1 MSTANDTLVF
11 GTAGLSALPAYGKAL
26 RLLAEAEACGIRHFD
41 TAPLY
46 GRGYAEWI
54 LGRHLARS
62 RSRAA
67 VTTKF
72 GLGAGRRHWLH
83 PALAMPLNRLR
94 KSIRPVEGG
103 PVIPP
108 PAAPALPY
116 RRITVEQVRAS
127 LAESL
132 ERLGRDRIDVYLLHE
147 GLPSFLAPDALDYL
161 LDRKA
166 AGVVGMLGV
175 GTDAGSLAA
184 AAGEDFSAFDILQ
197 YGAGP
202 FFPILKARH
211 PDKCHYLHGCF
222 QVAGAPSATTPGP
235 TTSPLRYWAGQNPGG
250 KLLFFSRRPSVI
262 RRNAASCDPY
272 TR

>member
-1 MSTANDTLVF
+1 MSTTTDTLVF
-11 GTAGLSALPAYGKAL
+11 GTAGLSALPGYGKAL
-26 RLLAEAEACGIRHFD
+26 RLLSEAEACGIRHFD

-54 LGRHLARS
+54 LGRYLARS

-67 VTTKF
+67 VTSKF
-72 GLGAGRRHWLH
+72 GLGQGRRPWLH
-83 PALAMPLNRLR
+83 PALAMPLNHLR
-94 KSIRPVEGG
+94 KSIRPAEGR
-103 PVIPP
+103 PTEV
-108 PAAPALPY
+108 APANPTLPY
-116 RRITVEQVRAS
+116 RRITVEQVRVA

-147 GLPSFLAPDALDYL
+147 GLPSFLAPEALDYL
-161 LDRKA
+161 LERKA
-166 AGVVGMLGV
+166 AGVLGMLGV
-175 GTDAGSLAA
+175 GTDAGILAA

-202 FFPILKARH
+202 FFPVLKARH
-211 PDKCHYLHGCF
+211 PDKRHYLHGCF
-222 QVAGAPSATTPGP
+222 QVAGPPSAPMPGT

-262 RRNAASCDPY
+262 RRNAITFDPSI
-272 TR
+272 R